1 MMVIEQAGTV
11 ERRPDDG
18 SGWSTDIDGR
28 MPGAVILAAGAGSRL
43 RQCEQDPPKPL
54 TKLLGVPLIE
64 RAIRSCCEAGVR
76 DFVVVVGYQRH
87 ALIPFMDSLR
97 SKFGIRL
104 HVAENRRWALGNGS
118 SVLASEPH
126 VRGRF
131 FLLMGD
137 HVFHPQFLQRL
148 VERDDGH
155 SACAL
160 VVDRDIESVHDLP
173 EASKVQLSRG
183 RIIAIGKRLAS
194 YDGVDTGVFL
204 CRPPIFDAL
213 REGAADGDHSLGGA
227 VQRLALRGEVTWA
240 PAGGL
245 FWQDVDTPHD
255 LDVAEASLLAERT
268 AGAGLP
274 TG

>member
-1 MMVIEQAGTV
+1 M
-11 ERRPDDG
+11 
-18 SGWSTDIDGR
+18 
-28 MPGAVILAAGAGSRL
+28 
-43 RQCEQDPPKPL
+43 
-54 TKLLGVPLIE
+54 
-64 RAIRSCCEAGVR
+64 
-76 DFVVVVGYQRH
+76 
-87 ALIPFMDSLR
+87 
-97 SKFGIRL
+97 
-104 HVAENRRWALGNGS
+104 
-118 SVLASEPH
+118 
-126 VRGRF
+126 
-131 FLLMGD
+131 
-137 HVFHPQFLQRL
+137 
-148 VERDDGH
+148 
-155 SACAL
+155 
-160 VVDRDIESVHDLP
+160 
-173 EASKVQLSRG
+173 QLSRG